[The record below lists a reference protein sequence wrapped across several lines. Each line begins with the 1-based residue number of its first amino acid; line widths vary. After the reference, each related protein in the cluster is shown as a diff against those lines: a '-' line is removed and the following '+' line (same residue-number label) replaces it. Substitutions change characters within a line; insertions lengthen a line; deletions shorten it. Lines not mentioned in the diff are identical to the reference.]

1 MVGETDLTPELSRKI
16 KLIETAQAQLSKRL
30 DQLDFLVKRTFEE
43 DGELNVAQVKKQ
55 LDENKLDLK
64 RQNESDKQYY
74 NAYFEELNQL
84 ITANKRLVAL

>member
-16 KLIETAQAQLSKRL
+16 RLIETAQTQLAKRI
-30 DQLDFLVKRTFEE
+30 DQLDFLVKKTFEE

-74 NAYFEELNQL
+74 NAYFEELN
-84 ITANKRLVAL
+84 